1 MPIYEYSIVDK
12 CCSYRNNHAS
22 AHSNVIVVPDTYQ
35 GRSMKRKLFSMC
47 LLLSVAAGLLAYDFK
62 VGDLCYNIT
71 NDTHAPYSVEVTYEN
86 GNAWEVDAYSNLPS
100 SVLIPESVT
109 YNENNYNVTG
119 IGGLAF
125 CNCTKLT
132 SLTIPNSVT
141 SIGGYAFAYC
151 TGLTSITIPNSVT
164 WIGGYAFKRTPWL
177 ENQSGLIYIGSVL
190 YAYRGEMP
198 ENTSIVIKDG
208 VTSIGQYAFD
218 TATRLSSITIPN
230 SVTRIGEGAF
240 GGCRGLTSVTI
251 PNSVTT
257 IGRSAFS
264 GCTRLTSVTIGN
276 SVTSIE
282 DATFHDCS
290 GLTSV
295 TIPNSVTSIGEA
307 AFAGCTGLTSVT
319 IGNSVTNIGES
330 VFYDCTGLTS
340 IIVESSNRV
349 YDSRNNCN
357 AIIETATNT
366 LIQGCKTTIIPN
378 SVTSIRGWA
387 FEGCTGL
394 ISVTIGNSVTSIGTN
409 AFYGCTNLTSITIP
423 NSVTSIGINAFN
435 GCTNLTSITIPNSVT
450 SIESDAFYGCTGLTS
465 ITIPNSITSIESGI
479 FMYCT
484 GLTSVTI
491 GNSVTSIGECA
502 FFGCKGLTSITIP
515 NSVTSIGYNA
525 FSDCTGL
532 TSITSLATTPPTINT
547 DAFSDVSVD
556 IPVHIPCGTKEA
568 YSAAKGWNLFTNYKE
583 QLTAIVT
590 ITSQDESKGTITITK
605 QATSC
610 EDNECTFVA
619 TPKADYC
626 FVQWSDGNTDN
637 PRTIMVTEDMTLT
650 AKFEATSV
658 EAIEEVADNQPATT
672 QKIVHDGQVYI
683 LRDGKTYTVVGQ
695 RAIDK

>member
-1 MPIYEYSIVDK
+1 
-12 CCSYRNNHAS
+12 
-22 AHSNVIVVPDTYQ
+22 
-35 GRSMKRKLFSMC
+35 MC

-86 GNAWEVDAYSNLPS
+86 GNAWEGDAYSNLPS

-141 SIGGYAFAYC
+141 SIGEYAFAYC

-198 ENTSIVIKDG
+198 ENTSIVVKDG

-264 GCTRLTSVTIGN
+264 GCTGLTSVTIGN

-282 DATFHDCS
+282 DATFYDCS
-290 GLTSV
+290 
-295 TIPNSVTSIGEA
+295 
-307 AFAGCTGLTSVT
+307 GLTSVT
-319 IGNSVTNIGES
+319 IGNSVTSIGES

-394 ISVTIGNSVTSIGTN
+394 ISVTIGNSVTRIGES
-409 AFYGCTNLTSITIP
+409 AFYNCTGLTSLTIP
-423 NSVTSIGINAFN
+423 NSVTSIGTNAFSH
-435 GCTNLTSITIPNSVT
+435 CTNLTSITIPNSVT
-450 SIESDAFYGCTGLTS
+450 SIEPYAFYGCTGLTS
-465 ITIPNSITSIESGI
+465 ITISNSITSIESGI

-491 GNSVTSIGECA
+491 PNSVTRIGEGA
-502 FFGCKGLTSITIP
+502 FSDCKGLTSITIP
-515 NSVTSIGYNA
+515 DSVMRIGYDA

>member
-1 MPIYEYSIVDK
+1 
-12 CCSYRNNHAS
+12 
-22 AHSNVIVVPDTYQ
+22 
-35 GRSMKRKLFSMC
+35 MC

-71 NDTHAPYSVEVTYEN
+71 NDTHAPYSVEITYEN
-86 GNAWEVDAYSNLPS
+86 ENTFGSGYAAYSNLPS
-100 SVLIPESVT
+100 NLIIPESVT
-109 YNENNYNVTG
+109 YNKNNYNVTG
-119 IGGLAF
+119 IGGYAF

-141 SIGGYAFAYC
+141 SIEEYAFAYC
-151 TGLTSITIPNSVT
+151 TGLTAITIPNSVT
-164 WIGGYAFKRTPWL
+164 WIGGYAFKGTPWF

-198 ENTSIVIKDG
+198 KNTSIVVKDG
-208 VTSIGQYAFD
+208 VTSIGQYAFGNCK
-218 TATRLSSITIPN
+218 ALSSITIPN

-240 GGCRGLTSVTI
+240 YGCTGLTSITI
-251 PNSVTT
+251 PNSVT
-257 IGRSAFS
+257 
-264 GCTRLTSVTIGN
+264 
-276 SVTSIE
+276 SIE
-282 DATFHDCS
+282 EGTFYDCS

-295 TIPNSVTSIGEA
+295 TIPNSVTKIGGY
-307 AFAGCTGLTSVT
+307 AFFDCSGLTSVT
-319 IGNSVTNIGES
+319 IGNSVTSIGES

-340 IIVESSNRV
+340 IIVESSNTV

-394 ISVTIGNSVTSIGTN
+394 ISVTIGNSVTRIGES
-409 AFYGCTNLTSITIP
+409 AFYNCTGLTSLTIP
-423 NSVTSIGINAFN
+423 NSVTSIGTNAFN

-450 SIESDAFYGCTGLTS
+450 SIKPYAFYGCTGLTS
-465 ITIPNSITSIESGI
+465 ITISNSITSIESGI
-479 FMYCT
+479 LMYCT

-491 GNSVTSIGECA
+491 GNSVTSIGEGA

-515 NSVTSIGYNA
+515 DSVMRIGYNA

-626 FVQWSDGNTDN
+626 FVQWSDRNTDN

>member
-1 MPIYEYSIVDK
+1 
-12 CCSYRNNHAS
+12 
-22 AHSNVIVVPDTYQ
+22 
-35 GRSMKRKLFSMC
+35 MC

-119 IGGLAF
+119 IGGFAF

-141 SIGGYAFAYC
+141 SMGEYAFAYC

-240 GGCRGLTSVTI
+240 AGCRG
-251 PNSVTT
+251 
-257 IGRSAFS
+257 
-264 GCTRLTSVTIGN
+264 LTSVTIGN
-276 SVTSIE
+276 SVTSIGE
-282 DATFHDCS
+282 RAFYGCAGLTSITIPNSVTSIEEGTFYDCS

-295 TIPNSVTSIGEA
+295 TIPNSVTKIGGY
-307 AFAGCTGLTSVT
+307 AFSGCTGLTSVT
-319 IGNSVTNIGES
+319 IGNSVTSIGES

-340 IIVESSNRV
+340 IIVESSNTV

-394 ISVTIGNSVTSIGTN
+394 ISVTIGNSVTRIGES
-409 AFYGCTNLTSITIP
+409 AFYNCTGLTSITIP

-484 GLTSVTI
+484 GLTTI
-491 GNSVTSIGECA
+491 TISNSVTSIGGWA

-515 NSVTSIGYNA
+515 DSVMRIGYNA

-610 EDNECTFVA
+610 EDNEYTFVA

>member
-1 MPIYEYSIVDK
+1 
-12 CCSYRNNHAS
+12 
-22 AHSNVIVVPDTYQ
+22 
-35 GRSMKRKLFSMC
+35 MC

-71 NDTHAPYSVEVTYEN
+71 NDTHAPYSVEITYEN
-86 GNAWEVDAYSNLPS
+86 ENTFGSGYAAYSNLPS
-100 SVLIPESVT
+100 NLIIPESVT
-109 YNENNYNVTG
+109 YNKNNYNVTG

-125 CNCTKLT
+125 CHCTKLT

-141 SIGGYAFAYC
+141 SMGEYAFAYC

-240 GGCRGLTSVTI
+240 AGCRG
-251 PNSVTT
+251 
-257 IGRSAFS
+257 
-264 GCTRLTSVTIGN
+264 LTSVTIGN
-276 SVTSIE
+276 SVTSIGE
-282 DATFHDCS
+282 RAFYGCAGLTSITIPNSVTSIEEGTFYDCS

-295 TIPNSVTSIGEA
+295 TIPNSVTKIGGY
-307 AFAGCTGLTSVT
+307 AFSGCTGLTSVT
-319 IGNSVTNIGES
+319 IGNSVTSIGES

-394 ISVTIGNSVTSIGTN
+394 ISVTIGNSVTRIGESAFYNCTGLTSITIPNSVTSIGTN

-423 NSVTSIGINAFN
+423 NSVTSIE
-435 GCTNLTSITIPNSVT
+435 PY
-450 SIESDAFYGCTGLTS
+450 AFYGCTGLTS
-465 ITIPNSITSIESGI
+465 ITISNSITSIESGI

-491 GNSVTSIGECA
+491 PNSVTRIGEGA
-502 FFGCKGLTSITIP
+502 FSDCKGLTSITIP
-515 NSVTSIGYNA
+515 DSVMRIGYNA

-583 QLTAIVT
+583 QLTTIVT

-658 EAIEEVADNQPATT
+658 DAIEEVTDNQPATT

-683 LRDGKTYTVVGQ
+683 LRDGKIYTVVGQ

>member
-109 YNENNYNVTG
+109 YNKNNYNVTG
-119 IGGLAF
+119 IGGYAF

-141 SIGGYAFAYC
+141 SMGEYAFAYC

-240 GGCRGLTSVTI
+240 AGCRG
-251 PNSVTT
+251 
-257 IGRSAFS
+257 
-264 GCTRLTSVTIGN
+264 LTSVTIGN
-276 SVTSIE
+276 SVTSIGE
-282 DATFHDCS
+282 RAFYGCAGLTSITIPNSVTSIEEGTFYDCS

-295 TIPNSVTSIGEA
+295 TIPNSVTKIGGY
-307 AFAGCTGLTSVT
+307 AFSGCTGLTSVT
-319 IGNSVTNIGES
+319 IGNSVTSIGES

-340 IIVESSNRV
+340 IIVESSNTV

-394 ISVTIGNSVTSIGTN
+394 ISVTIGNSVTRIGES
-409 AFYGCTNLTSITIP
+409 AFYNCTGLTSITIP
-423 NSVTSIGINAFN
+423 NSVTSIGTNAFS

-450 SIESDAFYGCTGLTS
+450 SIEPYAFYGCTGLTS
-465 ITIPNSITSIESGI
+465 ITISNSITSIESGI
-479 FMYCT
+479 LMYCT

-491 GNSVTSIGECA
+491 GNSVTSIGEGA

-515 NSVTSIGYNA
+515 DSVMHIGYNA

-532 TSITSLATTPPTINT
+532 TSITSLVTTPPTINT

-556 IPVHIPCGTKEA
+556 IPVHIPCGTKEV
-568 YSAAKGWNLFTNYKE
+568 YSTAKGWNLFTNYKE

-590 ITSQDESKGTITITK
+590 ITSQDENKGTITITK

-610 EDNECTFVA
+610 EDNEYTFVA

-683 LRDGKTYTVVGQ
+683 LRDGKTYTIVGQ